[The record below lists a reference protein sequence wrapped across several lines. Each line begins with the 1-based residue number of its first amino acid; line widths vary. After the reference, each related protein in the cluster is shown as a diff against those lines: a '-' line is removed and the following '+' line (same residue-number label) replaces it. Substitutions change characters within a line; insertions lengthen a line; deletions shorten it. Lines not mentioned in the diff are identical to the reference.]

1 MWWVVFDTSLGRGGE
16 ENAVR
21 CLVCNF
27 CLLGLL
33 NRMCLKYVGFLLIC
47 YLGSIIELCHLLFFV
62 GGRAD
67 LCFLDGFLFLDIQ
80 IGRLFSLLWTEDGH
94 EFCFG

>member
-1 MWWVVFDTSLGRGGE
+1 MTTRPGEGGEGE

-27 CLLGLL
+27 CLLSLL
-33 NRMCLKYVGFLLIC
+33 NMICLKYVGFLLIC

-80 IGRLFSLLWTEDGH
+80 IGRLFSLLWT
-94 EFCFG
+94 

>member
-1 MWWVVFDTSLGRGGE
+1 MTTRPGEGGEGE

-27 CLLGLL
+27 CLLSLL
-33 NRMCLKYVGFLLIC
+33 NMICLKYVGFLLIC
-47 YLGSIIELCHLLFFV
+47 YLGIIELCHLLFFV

-80 IGRLFSLLWTEDGH
+80 IGRLFWLLWTEDGH

>member
-1 MWWVVFDTSLGRGGE
+1 MTTKLGEGEGRGR
-16 ENAVR
+16 NAVR

-27 CLLGLL
+27 CLLSLL
-33 NRMCLKYVGFLLIC
+33 NMMCLKYVGFLLIC

-67 LCFLDGFLFLDIQ
+67 LCFLDGFLFLGTG
-80 IGRLFSLLWTEDGH
+80 IGRLFSLLWIED
-94 EFCFG
+94 ERKFCSG